1 MFSKLLALFGRVQ
14 RKPLQPTLAPPAPA
28 TSPSAAPVGPR
39 AVLVGLSGAFAGAEL
54 ELDQHDLAIGRDRRL
69 CELALPAENELISE
83 LHCRLV
89 WDAATGQV
97 LIEDCWSTSGT
108 YIGAGQQLEP
118 GQARVLTAGERF
130 YLGDPSEMFE
140 LRFE

>member
-1 MFSKLLALFGRVQ
+1 MMRRLLALFGRVQ
-14 RKPLQPTLAPPAPA
+14 RKPLPPAVA
-28 TSPSAAPVGPR
+28 APSAAPVGPR
-39 AVLVGLSGAFAGAEL
+39 ALLAGLSGAFAGVEL
-54 ELDQHDLAIGRDRRL
+54 ELDEHGVGIGRDRRL
-69 CELALPAENELISE
+69 CELGLPAENELISE
-83 LHCRLV
+83 LHCRLL